1 MDDEDTIRAAKL
13 LRDDDGT
20 DGSGLDSVPATT
32 ADPSGYYA
40 RLGVSPKATQ
50 QDIRRAFLFLS
61 QRYHTDKHAS
71 QCDTVQ
77 NLMNE
82 RFQELQDAYVVLSD
96 ERQRAAYDAGGDKGI
111 QRLALVPAG
120 LYRREDILN
129 YILSLDREA
138 QLLRTA
144 QMLSATSQTT
154 VSFSTAHLFSFP
166 GPSEGIG
173 SSSSSSGVED
183 GDDAESSTH
192 GGRDS
197 SEDEKPPSE
206 QPQPAPSSLHEQQTA
221 TRPMTASATTSFPV
235 GDTSTTAPSTPAPAA
250 APLQSAT
257 PPANTTAARVVEKG
271 APPASA
277 AAVQAQL
284 TAKEVVIDGQRH
296 IVLIPNQE
304 VQQQLR
310 QRMRGLAAGEASAPS
325 LSGSSGGALP
335 RAAPRLHRMP
345 VPQALMFAVVPKS
358 MTFRSSFQHL
368 VAPRL
373 SLTFRTDSTS
383 RMQKT
388 TTSLTTAAEYRPD
401 DVRTYETSLRMAVN
415 GLKWCVMQ
423 ARALNPL
430 WTLKAKLTVLTNSAL
445 LQKLELT
452 LTRKMS
458 ATAELENVLAMSLTE
473 HGYFRSSFND
483 FTEDVQQG
491 LSTYMAFH
499 NMYVT
504 AFTGKKFVLGVDTKD
519 PKHPPVYG
527 RMQYSVNCSPL
538 AGQST
543 FGIEAWYL
551 PSKTQRYGLA
561 FTAVVPYAVSPIA
574 PPFFIVRSAQ
584 FAVVNQVSILYARG
598 RHRISV
604 PIIVFI
610 SPKVSHALMWLSAP
624 LTLYRIGSMLYRP
637 YARAKAIRY
646 YTEQRELHIAE
657 MDVARERAR
666 MEQLALESLVLMSR
680 AKEERKG
687 GLVIINARYG
697 VIEPQFAEIVPPV
710 SPGVNRS
717 PSGWWPSQ
725 IMARVVKRLVRGWMR
740 RRGTAKASLE
750 AEADTEARHS
760 SMRSDAIPLS
770 IDVTI
775 AMQNLVRD
783 SALTLPAGTKSS
795 LVGFCNPDPYTP
807 ELQNLKIVY
816 WFRKRK
822 HMAVFKDD
830 EEVELPQREHLIKP

>member
-1 MDDEDTIRAAKL
+1 MDDEDTIRAAAL
-13 LRDDDGT
+13 LRDDDGAE
-20 DGSGLDSVPATT
+20 GSDMDKVRASAT
-32 ADPSGYYA
+32 DPSGYYA

-71 QCDTVQ
+71 QGDEVRS
-77 NLMNE
+77 LMNE

-96 ERQRAAYDAGGDKGI
+96 ERQRAAYDAGGDTGI
-111 QRLALVPAG
+111 KRLALVPAG
-120 LYRREDILN
+120 LHRREDILN
-129 YILSLDREA
+129 YVLSLDREA

-144 QMLSATSQTT
+144 QMLSASSQTT
-154 VSFSTAHLFSFP
+154 VSFSTAHLISFP
-166 GPSEGIG
+166 RPKEVME
-173 SSSSSSGVED
+173 SSSSAANKD
-183 GDDAESSTH
+183 GNCAEASAR
-192 GGRDS
+192 GGRGS
-197 SEDEKPPSE
+197 SNDEKSPSE
-206 QPQPAPSSLHEQQTA
+206 QSQHVPSSPHEQPAA
-221 TRPMTASATTSFPV
+221 TQSMNASPMTSFPA
-235 GDTSTTAPSTPAPAA
+235 GEAATTAPSIPASAA
-250 APLQSAT
+250 APLQSVRPSVNLTATSEAEKGT
-257 PPANTTAARVVEKG
+257 PPA
-271 APPASA
+271 PSA
-277 AAVQAQL
+277 AMQAQL
-284 TAKEVVIDGQRH
+284 TAKEVVIDGQRQ

-310 QRMRGLAAGEASAPS
+310 QRMRGVAAGEASAPS
-325 LSGSSGGALP
+325 LPGGSGGAVP
-335 RAAPRLHRMP
+335 RGSPRLRHMSLSKS
-345 VPQALMFAVVPKS
+345 LMLAAVPKS
-358 MTFRSSFQHL
+358 MTFRSSFKHL
-368 VAPRL
+368 VTPRL

-383 RMQKT
+383 RLQKT
-388 TTSLTTAAEYRPD
+388 TTTLTTAAEYRPD
-401 DVRTYETSLRMAVN
+401 DVRTYETSLRVAVN
-415 GLKWCVMQ
+415 GLKWCVTQ

-430 WTLKAKLTVLTNSAL
+430 WTLKTKLTLLTSSAL

-458 ATAELENVLAMSLTE
+458 LTAELENVLAMSLTE
-473 HGYFRSSFND
+473 YGYFRSSLNN

-499 NMYVT
+499 NMHFT
-504 AFTGKKFVLGVDTKD
+504 AFTGKKVVLGVDTRD

-527 RMQYSVNCSPL
+527 RIQYSVNCSPL

-543 FGIEAWYL
+543 FGIEAWYR
-551 PSKTQRYGLA
+551 PSKTQQYGLA

-574 PPFFIVRSAQ
+574 PPLFFVRSAQ

-598 RHRISV
+598 HHRISV

-624 LTLYRIGSMLYRP
+624 LTLYRIGSALYRP
-637 YARAKAIRY
+637 YSRDKAIRY
-646 YTEQRELHIAE
+646 YTEQRKQHVTE

-697 VIEPQFAEIVPPV
+697 VIEPQFAEIMPPV
-710 SPGVNRS
+710 VNRS
-717 PSGWWPSQ
+717 SSGWWPSQ
-725 IMARVVKRLVRGWMR
+725 IAARVMKRLGHGWVR
-740 RRGTAKASLE
+740 RRGAAKASSGT
-750 AEADTEARHS
+750 EADIEARDS
-760 SMRSDAIPLS
+760 SMRSDPIPLS

-775 AMQNLVRD
+775 AVQNLVRD
-783 SALTLPAGTKSS
+783 SALSLPAGTKSS

-807 ELQNLKIVY
+807 ELQKLKIVY

-822 HMAVFKDD
+822 HMAVFDDD
-830 EEVELPQREHLIKP
+830 EEVELPQREHLIQS

>member
-20 DGSGLDSVPATT
+20 DGSGLDSVRAPA

-61 QRYHTDKHAS
+61 QRYHTDKHSS
-71 QCDTVQ
+71 QDDTVQ

-96 ERQRAAYDAGGDKGI
+96 ERQRAAYDAGGDTGI

-129 YILSLDREA
+129 YVLSLDREA

-154 VSFSTAHLFSFP
+154 VSFSTAHLFSFS
-166 GPSEGIG
+166 GPSESND
-173 SSSSSSGVED
+173 SSSSSPIED
-183 GDDAESSTH
+183 GDDAESSNY
-192 GGRDS
+192 GGRDG

-206 QPQPAPSSLHEQQTA
+206 QPQPAPSSLHEQRTA
-221 TRPMTASATTSFPV
+221 TRPMTASATTSFPA
-235 GDTSTTAPSTPAPAA
+235 GDAATAAPSSPAPAA

-257 PPANTTAARVVEKG
+257 PPANSTAASEAEEC

-284 TAKEVVIDGQRH
+284 TAKEVIINGQRQ

-310 QRMRGLAAGEASAPS
+310 QRMRGLVAGEAPAPS
-325 LSGSSGGALP
+325 LSGGSGGAVP
-335 RAAPRLHRMP
+335 RAAPRLRRMP
-345 VPQALMFAVVPKS
+345 VSQALMFAVVPKS

-368 VAPRL
+368 IAPRL
-373 SLTFRTDSTS
+373 SVTFRTDSTS

-401 DVRTYETSLRMAVN
+401 DVRTYETSLRMAVH

-430 WTLKAKLTVLTNSAL
+430 WTLKTKLTLLTNSAL

-504 AFTGKKFVLGVDTKD
+504 AFTGKKVVLGVDTKD

-527 RMQYSVNCSPL
+527 QMQYSVNCSPL

-624 LTLYRIGSMLYRP
+624 LTLYRVGSMLYRP

-646 YTEQRELHIAE
+646 YTEQRKLHITE

-697 VIEPQFAEIVPPV
+697 VIEPQFAEIMPPA
-710 SPGVNRS
+710 VNRS

-725 IMARVVKRLVRGWMR
+725 IMAHVVQRLVQGWMR
-740 RRGTAKASLE
+740 CCGTAKASSE
-750 AEADTEARHS
+750 AEADMEARHS
-760 SMRSDAIPLS
+760 SIRSDAIPLS

-775 AMQNLVRD
+775 AIQNLVRD

-807 ELQNLKIVY
+807 ELQSLKIVY

-830 EEVELPQREHLIKP
+830 EEVELPQREHLIKS